1 MPVPR
6 SCNMGEDDMKLLLAI
21 LAFLFSAT
29 VEAEIFK
36 CKDTNGKTSYS
47 STQCKQYQKGGEITI
62 NDNSG
67 WSYSARTTASKSIKN
82 RCYSKWGTDYEMVE
96 YCIKNQNK
104 AVRNLSNY

>member
-21 LAFLFSAT
+21 LVFLFSAAA
-29 VEAEIFK
+29 EAEIFK
-36 CKDTNGKTSYS
+36 CKDTNGKISYS
-47 STQCKQYQKGGEITI
+47 STKCKQYQKGGEITVH
-62 NDNSG
+62 DNSG
-67 WSYSARTTASKSIKN
+67 WSYSARTTASNSIKN

-96 YCIKNQNK
+96 YCIKKQNK